1 MPPIYDHVEKRS
13 QIEAGEVACG
23 LLNLH
28 WEQRSEAFL
37 VWWPTGYVMKDSLAI
52 DFTGGPGRTRTC
64 NQTVMSGWILI
75 CFVDFRA
82 FLFEFDRVHCVLT
95 RSFLVRNWCGV
106 RG

>member
-52 DFTGGPGRTRTC
+52 DFTGGPGSHHMR
-64 NQTVMSGWILI
+64 LL
-75 CFVDFRA
+75 
-82 FLFEFDRVHCVLT
+82 FLRD
-95 RSFLVRNWCGV
+95 FLVLSRCWFNEYQQKYQQICQGEDRSAGV
-106 RG
+106 QSPTVLWS